1 MFLEKIFIFLWFW
14 HCVLGIVTLI
24 SFINWFLRMGF
35 ARYRLKFIRKYL
47 KIMCVLKDADK
58 PTSKKFVENFLRPDG
73 IFLIRLI
80 SMNVGDMMA
89 GDLACELWHI
99 YRHKRSQDLLGG
111 AEEMKYIEPIPNYMG
126 VRHHHPAP
134 PPEIGFIAAPAPPRS
149 STAVPASAG
158 GGGGEKIVLSMGN
171 GDDSI
176 V

>member
-14 HCVLGIVTLI
+14 HCALGVITLI

-35 ARYRLKFIRKYL
+35 ARYRLKFIRRYL
-47 KIMCVLKDADK
+47 KIMCVMKDTDRSA
-58 PTSKKFVENFLRPDG
+58 SKKFVENFLRPDG

-80 SMNVGDMMA
+80 SLNVGDMMA

-99 YRHKRSQDLLGG
+99 YRHKRTQDAA
-111 AEEMKYIEPIPNYMG
+111 AEEMKYIEPIPNYLG
-126 VRHHHPAP
+126 HPQAHVVRHHH
-134 PPEIGFIAAPAPPRS
+134 PEIGFIAASAPSRNIA
-149 STAVPASAG
+149 TAPG
-158 GGGGEKIVLSMGN
+158 GGNGEKVMLN